1 MNSSLFD
8 IMLQEVD
15 ELRRSGT
22 SLAERLAS
30 MQRLQEDVDRL
41 NKKLNSEIML
51 KQQAVNKLAEIMNRY
66 LLHIYLNLLKMLTH
80 YNFIVCMLW
89 NVLNVMKKTL
99 STWNGLLINLLLSNF
114 LFLYLLFKCI
124 MWITNLIQVLY
135 HDINTEGMLNDWYSS
150 YIQKTL

>member
-1 MNSSLFD
+1 MNWSLFD

-80 YNFIVCMLW
+80 HNFNVCMLW

-99 STWNGLLINLLLSNF
+99 STWNGLLINLLFSNF
-114 LFLYLLFKCI
+114 LFFIYYLNESCELEI
-124 MWITNLIQVLY
+124 
-135 HDINTEGMLNDWYSS
+135 
-150 YIQKTL
+150 

>member
-1 MNSSLFD
+1 MVKYIQAVIMNSSLFD

-66 LLHIYLNLLKMLTH
+66 LLHI
-80 YNFIVCMLW
+80 
-89 NVLNVMKKTL
+89 
-99 STWNGLLINLLLSNF
+99 
-114 LFLYLLFKCI
+114 
-124 MWITNLIQVLY
+124 
-135 HDINTEGMLNDWYSS
+135 
-150 YIQKTL
+150 

>member
-80 YNFIVCMLW
+80 HNFNLCMYVCYEMYWTLW
-89 NVLNVMKKTL
+89 KKR
-99 STWNGLLINLLLSNF
+99 WVPEMV
-114 LFLYLLFKCI
+114 Y
-124 MWITNLIQVLY
+124 
-135 HDINTEGMLNDWYSS
+135 
-150 YIQKTL
+150 